1 MYRLKN
7 YMKRYSFDIQKGSK
21 GQSFV
26 ELSIVVLLLMLLV
39 AGIAEF
45 GVLLNRYLN
54 IVDGARE
61 AARYGANY
69 DPFAACV
76 ADANGNI
83 TGTPDSDGIC
93 SDYYT
98 SSAKMAVDV
107 INPIVLNTVAPLKDD
122 IVISIF
128 VLANNH
134 FCRFPTGSENGW
146 SWSQMVE
153 GLATPDHTSA
163 QSSASIQSQMN
174 PSAPAVSAMLV
185 EIFYN
190 YPQTLKAPFYDQ
202 FFPDP
207 VPVYSYAIMPLKNVY
222 PPSGPCHVP

>member
-1 MYRLKN
+1 MYKMKK
-7 YMKRYSFDIQKGSK
+7 YTKRYSIKSNSGSK

-54 IVDGARE
+54 LLDGVRE

-69 DPFAACV
+69 DPFAPCV
-76 ADANGNI
+76 SGGTLDA
-83 TGTPDSDGIC
+83 DGIC
-93 SDYYT
+93 SEYYT
-98 SSAKMAVDV
+98 NVAKEAVDV
-107 INPIVLNTVAPLKDD
+107 VSPIILVPASKDD
-122 IVISIF
+122 IVASVF

-134 FCRFPTGSENGW
+134 FCRFPSGSEDGW
-146 SWSQMVE
+146 SWRKNIQGFSV
-153 GLATPDHTSA
+153 DNHTSV
-163 QSSASIQSQMN
+163 QSSASIQAQMD
-174 PSAPAVSAMLV
+174 PSAPDVSVLLV

-190 YPQTLKAPFYDQ
+190 YPQTLKAPFYEQ

-207 VPVYSYAIMPLKNVY
+207 IPVYTYSVMPLKNVS
-222 PPSGPCHVP
+222 PPHGDCYVPPP